1 MNQGGP
7 IKPGFYDAADFVPRR
22 KAAPVAQ
29 GDALLPAEDGFV
41 AAPRPSRWRRRF
53 LWLLLACIAAYAAMQ
68 VAGAVAAA
76 AAISPPLGWLSG
88 ALVLATIGAGTL
100 WARGEAAELR
110 RIARVEALQE
120 EAAHLLAAG
129 GAGAAEPWFAE
140 VARQLA
146 ATPGAGPGVARFQA
160 MATDGYAAPDA
171 LALFERE
178 ALLDLDRAALA
189 AVSRAARDCA
199 IGTAA
204 SPLAALDAAIVVL
217 RSLRMIREVAGCY
230 GFRPGGF
237 VALALMRRV
246 LANAAGVAGAD
257 ILGELTAEAIGGL
270 GHKLAGTVSAR
281 LGVGA
286 FAGMRVAR
294 LGIATM
300 HACRPLP
307 FLAQRPQVSRVVGH
321 ALGWRERDGEP
332 KA

>member
-1 MNQGGP
+1 MTQGGP
-7 IKPGFYDAADFVPRR
+7 IEPGLYDPADFVPRR
-22 KAAPVAQ
+22 KASPAAP

-53 LWLLLACIAAYAAMQ
+53 LQLLLACIVAYGCVQ
-68 VAGAVAAA
+68 FAGAVAAA
-76 AAISPPLGWLSG
+76 AAISPVLGWMWA
-88 ALVLATIGAGTL
+88 ALGIATIGAGTL
-100 WARGEAAELR
+100 WARGEVAELR

-120 EAAHLLAAG
+120 EAARLLAGG
-129 GAGAAEPWFAE
+129 GAGAAEPWFGE

-146 ATPGAGPGVARFQA
+146 ATPGAGPGLARFQA

-178 ALLDLDRAALA
+178 AMPELDRAALA

-204 SPLAALDAAIVVL
+204 SPLAALDAAIVAL

-230 GFRPGGF
+230 GFRPGGL

-307 FLAQRPQVSRVVGH
+307 FLAQRPLVSRVVGH
-321 ALGWRERDGEP
+321 ALGWREGEDR
-332 KA
+332 A

>member
-1 MNQGGP
+1 MNQRGP
-7 IKPGFYDAADFVPRR
+7 IEPGLYDPGDFVPRR
-22 KAAPVAQ
+22 KAAPVAAP
-29 GDALLPAEDGFV
+29 DALLPAEDGFV
-41 AAPRPSRWRRRF
+41 PAPRPARWRRRF
-53 LWLLLACIAAYAAMQ
+53 LQLLLACIVAYAGVQ
-68 VAGAVAAA
+68 FAGAVAAA
-76 AAISPPLGWLSG
+76 AAISPVLGWLSG
-88 ALVLATIGAGTL
+88 ALGIATIGAGAL
-100 WARGEAAELR
+100 WARGEVAELR

-120 EAAHLLAAG
+120 EAARLLASG
-129 GAGAAEPWFAE
+129 GAGAAEPWFGE

-146 ATPGAGPGVARFQA
+146 ATPGAGPGLARFQA

-178 ALLDLDRAALA
+178 AMPELDRAALA

-204 SPLAALDAAIVVL
+204 SPLAALDAVIVAL

-230 GFRPGGF
+230 GFRPGGL

-307 FLAQRPQVSRVVGH
+307 FLAQRPLVSRVVGH
-321 ALGWRERDGEP
+321 ALGWREGEDR
-332 KA
+332 A

>member
-1 MNQGGP
+1 MSGDRR
-7 IKPGFYDAADFVPRR
+7 IEPGLYDPGDFVPRR
-22 KAAPVAQ
+22 RAEAQAPA
-29 GDALLPAEDGFV
+29 GALLPAEAGFV
-41 AAPRPSRWRRRF
+41 PPPPPSRWRRRF
-53 LWLLLACIAAYAAMQ
+53 LLLLLASIGVLGLVQ
-68 VAGAVAAA
+68 VGGAVAAA
-76 AAISPPLGWLSG
+76 AAISPLLGWASG
-88 ALVLATIGAGTL
+88 ALVLATAGAGAL
-100 WARGEAAELR
+100 WARGEAGELR

-120 EAAHLLAAG
+120 EATRLLAGG
-129 GAGAAEPWFAE
+129 GAAAAEPWLAQ

-146 ATPGAGPGVARFQA
+146 ATPGAGPGLARFQA

-204 SPLAALDAAIVVL
+204 SPLAMLDALIVAL

-230 GFRPGGF
+230 GFRPGGL
-237 VALALMRRV
+237 VALALLRRV

-257 ILGELTAEAIGGL
+257 LLGELTAEAIGGL

-307 FLAQRPQVSRVVGH
+307 FLAQRPVVSRVVGH
-321 ALGWRERDGEP
+321 ALGWGERDDAAKG
-332 KA
+332 